1 MRSLGSLHLCEG
13 RQGRRGPK
21 GEEPWEETLG
31 KGIKLSQDVMC
42 ERIINFLFKNA
53 RINDAVLNFT

>member
-1 MRSLGSLHLCEG
+1 MGG
-13 RQGRRGPK
+13 NT
-21 GEEPWEETLG
+21 GE
-31 KGIKLSQDVMC
+31 GIKLSQDVMC

>member
-1 MRSLGSLHLCEG
+1 LCEG